1 MASRILAR
9 SKALPLAAALARA
22 AADAAPPIA
31 GARSL
36 SSSLPRYPAAAPSLR
51 GLGKILGYEPTS
63 HLSGAQLLPR
73 WFSSVASNGAP
84 LQKSQIS
91 ETYKSGAEMKQSDAQ
106 KPSEGTAPKV
116 VAASPLEAAIAKPRS
131 SPLTSESSKVR
142 KSEIATQVTFYMIPA
157 MLLASKTGLSTS
169 LLVGAVF
176 HQVYMFHK
184 EILLDYVHHDITRK
198 WSLIYF
204 KLLLLVMAKDTTMYF
219 NMF

>member
-22 AADAAPPIA
+22 AADAAPPLA
-31 GARSL
+31 GTRAL
-36 SSSLPRYPAAAPSLR
+36 SSLPRYPGAPSPH
-51 GLGKILGYEPTS
+51 GLGKILGYEPTYRP
-63 HLSGAQLLPR
+63 SGAQVLPR
-73 WFSSVASNGAP
+73 WFSSVASNGS
-84 LQKSQIS
+84 LTQKSQIP
-91 ETYKSGAEMKQSDAQ
+91 ETNKSGAELKQSDAQ
-106 KPSEGTAPKV
+106 KPSDGAPPKV
-116 VAASPLEAAIAKPRS
+116 VAFSPLDAAIAKPRS

-142 KSEIATQVTFYMIPA
+142 RSEIVTQVTFYMIPA
-157 MLLASKTGLSTS
+157 LLLVSKNSISTS

-204 KLLLLVMAKDTTMYF
+204 KLLLLVMAKDTITYF
-219 NMF
+219 NLPF

>member
-22 AADAAPPIA
+22 AADAVSPIT
-31 GARSL
+31 GARAL
-36 SSSLPRYPAAAPSLR
+36 SSLPRYPAAPSPH
-51 GLGKILGYEPTS
+51 GLGKVLGYEPTS
-63 HLSGAQLLPR
+63 QLSGAQLLPR
-73 WFSSVASNGAP
+73 WFSSVASNGPP

-91 ETYKSGAEMKQSDAQ
+91 ETYKSGVEMKQSDAQ
-106 KPSEGTAPKV
+106 KPSEGTTPKV
-116 VAASPLEAAIAKPRS
+116 VAFSPLEAAITKPRS
-131 SPLTSESSKVR
+131 GPLTAESSKV
-142 KSEIATQVTFYMIPA
+142 KWSEIATQVTFYAIPA
-157 MLLASKTGLSTS
+157 LLLASKTSISTS
-169 LLVGAVF
+169 ILVGAVF

-204 KLLLLVMAKDTTMYF
+204 KLLLLVMAKDTIMYF